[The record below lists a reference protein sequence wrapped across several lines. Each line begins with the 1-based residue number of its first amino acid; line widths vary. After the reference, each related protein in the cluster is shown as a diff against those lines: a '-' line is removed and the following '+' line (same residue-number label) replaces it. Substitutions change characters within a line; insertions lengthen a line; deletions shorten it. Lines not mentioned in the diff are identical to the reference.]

1 MSLELR
7 EVTKEDSAH
16 GFAHW
21 RFHEEQRSYVAG
33 ERPSPIAQAH
43 FEPERGIFGAIY
55 LKGQGHRFR
64 SVGENAEDAGHG
76 HPMALY
82 DRPKNTKL
90 EGMAGVP
97 LALAFYTDE
106 NPVGFV
112 MVETRYPSAEGP
124 SGCEPSCHFK

>member
-1 MSLELR
+1 MLRANAPLPSLKRISSRARYFRGDLP
-7 EVTKEDSAH
+7 
-16 GFAHW
+16 
-21 RFHEEQRSYVAG
+21 QRAG
-33 ERPSPIAQAH
+33 PSVS
-43 FEPERGIFGAIY
+43 F
-55 LKGQGHRFR
+55 
-64 SVGENAEDAGHG
+64 SGENAEDAGHG